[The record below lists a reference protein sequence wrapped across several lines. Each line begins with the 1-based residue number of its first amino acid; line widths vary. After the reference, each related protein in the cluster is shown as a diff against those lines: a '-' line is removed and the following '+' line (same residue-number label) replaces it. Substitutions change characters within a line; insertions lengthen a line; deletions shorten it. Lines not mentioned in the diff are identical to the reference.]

1 MVNTVLTKPKSL
13 ILLFIEV
20 LPDLGVGVTLFL
32 TSKI

>member
-13 ILLFIEV
+13 IQLFIEI
-20 LPDLGVGVTLFL
+20 LPNLGVGVTLFP